1 VFRYLLPRTGN
12 VIFLTCLVFGL
23 NLVLT
28 TTALGKETD
37 LVSTANLWD
46 QPPIPQAQSNTPQA
60 FILLTSNNT
69 SQLAQVKALIEAER
83 GRVVHTF
90 SQQAIIAKIPAGL
103 EQQLATLPGVALA
116 VTQPVELS
124 TVDVYGPEARRYAGV
139 WNSLITP
146 PSENSELGLMTAEH
160 PAEELPDAFIAP
172 DLPTGDGLGVAS
184 TSVTPGYYQTSD
196 YMAGSVAVGIILV
209 ESDGSVD
216 PSTEN
221 WATDEKQLVFNEIV
235 AALNWWTNLEPRAN
249 LSFVYD
255 DHFSHPLPTG
265 VEPITRPYYHQQY
278 WISDAMGTLGYTAW
292 SYFTRVRDYNNA
304 LRAAYQTDW
313 AFTIFVVDSS
323 ADSDNRFSDGYF
335 AYAYLGGP
343 FTVLT
348 YGNNGYGPYNM
359 DAVAAHEIGHIFH
372 ALDQYYS
379 AYQPCTQRAG
389 YLYVENQN
397 SQYGSCS
404 SNVASIMR
412 GQTYPYYAHAIDVY
426 GAGQIGWRDS
436 DGDNILD
443 PLDTDLPI
451 SIDTLSQNGDTVTV
465 SGATEI
471 IPYPSPSRTSVTI
484 NTLTGVQYRF
494 NGGDWQPATATDG
507 TFDSTTESYHFTVT
521 SLPPGL
527 HKMEVAALD
536 TAGNVSDVYATE
548 TIAIFD
554 PIDGGLN
561 TELYLPGH
569 PFPTGT
575 PITLNGVAYHLE
587 GGVVANVQYRFGG
600 DLLQP
605 ANAQDGAFDSDYETF
620 SLTFGSLEVGS
631 YQLEVF
637 ATDGD
642 GHTEVNAVHVEF
654 QVAEI
659 PTYQIFLPVM
669 MK

>member
-1 VFRYLLPRTGN
+1 VFSNSRSRASKA
-12 VIFLTCLVFGL
+12 IFLSCLALGL
-23 NLVLT
+23 NFILI
-28 TTALGKETD
+28 TTALGNEID
-37 LVSTANLWD
+37 VVVASNPWD
-46 QPPIPQAQSNTPQA
+46 QPPIPQAQSNTQQA
-60 FILLTSNNT
+60 FILLASSNV
-69 SQLAQVKALIEAER
+69 SQLAQLKALIEANS

-90 SQQAIIAKIPAGL
+90 SQQAIIAKIPTGL
-103 EQQLATLPGVALA
+103 AQQLATLPGVALV
-116 VTQPVELS
+116 VTQPVDLS
-124 TVDVYGPEARRYAGV
+124 TIDVYGPDARRYAGV

-146 PSENSELGLMTAEH
+146 QPESSEIDLAATEH
-160 PAEELPDAFIAP
+160 PEEEHHDALIAP
-172 DLPTGDGLGVAS
+172 DLPTGDGLGMAS
-184 TSVTPGYYQTSD
+184 TSVTPGYYQTSE

-221 WATDEKQLVFNEIV
+221 WTTDEKQLVFNEIV
-235 AALNWWTNLEPRAN
+235 AALNWWANLEPRAN

-255 DHFSHPLPTG
+255 DHFSNPLPTG

-278 WISDAMGTLGYTAW
+278 WINDAMGVLGYTAS

-304 LRAAYQTDW
+304 LRAAHQTDW

-323 ADSDNRFSDGYF
+323 ADSDNRFSNGYF

-359 DAVAAHEIGHIFH
+359 DAVVAHEIGHIFH

-379 AYQPCTQRAG
+379 AYQPCSRRAG

-404 SNVASIMR
+404 SNVTSIMR
-412 GQTYPYYAHAIDVY
+412 GQTYPYYAHAIDSY
-426 GAGQIGWRDS
+426 AAGQIGWRDS

-451 SIDTLSQNGDTVTV
+451 TINTALQDGDTVTING
-465 SGATEI
+465 SAEI

-494 NGGDWQPATATDG
+494 NGGAWQPATATDG
-507 TFDSTTESYHFTVT
+507 AFDSTTENYHFTAT
-521 SLPPGL
+521 LLSPGL
-527 HKMEVAALD
+527 YNLEVAALD
-536 TAGNVSDVYATE
+536 SAGNVSDVYATE
-548 TIAIFD
+548 IFAILD
-554 PIDGGLN
+554 PVDGGLN
-561 TELYLPGH
+561 TELYLPDN
-569 PFPTGT
+569 PFPTGA

-587 GGVVANVQYRFGG
+587 DGVVTNVQYRFGG

-620 SLTFGSLEVGS
+620 SLTFSSLDVGT
-631 YQLEVF
+631 YQIEVF

-642 GHTEVNAVHVEF
+642 GYTEVNAVNVEF
-654 QVAEI
+654 QVSEI
-659 PTYQIFLPVM
+659 PTYQIFLPLM